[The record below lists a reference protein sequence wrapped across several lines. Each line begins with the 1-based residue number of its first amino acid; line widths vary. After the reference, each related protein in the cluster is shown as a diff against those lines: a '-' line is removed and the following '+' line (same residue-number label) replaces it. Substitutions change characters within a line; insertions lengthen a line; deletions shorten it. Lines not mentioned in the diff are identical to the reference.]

1 MANRPSPADYEAWYA
16 AARGAWM
23 GNREAE
29 TLIRLGGIRPGDTL
43 LDVGCGSGWFTRR
56 FAAAGCEATGLD
68 SDLAMLDYA
77 RTLNGAVQYLQGDML
92 DLPLPDKSFNIVASV
107 TSLCFVADEHKA
119 LSEMVRVARRCVLL
133 GLLHRR
139 SLLYLYKGGRGAYVG
154 AHWHTRAEIRS
165 LLASVRSIRD
175 YQIETLLFWP
185 GKLRMGRLLEQ
196 PPLLRRRYGGFMAV
210 RLTL

>member
-1 MANRPSPADYEAWYA
+1 MTNRPGPADYEAWYA
-16 AARGAWM
+16 TARGAWM

-29 TLIRLGGIRPGDTL
+29 TLIRLGGIGPGDTL

-56 FAAAGCEATGLD
+56 FAATGCEATGLD

-77 RTLNGAVQYLQGDML
+77 QTLNGAVKYLQGDML

-119 LSEMVRVARRCVLL
+119 LSEMIRVARRCVLL

-139 SLLYLYKGGRGAYVG
+139 SLLYLYKGGRGAYAW
-154 AHWHTRAEIRS
+154 AHWHTRGEIRS
-165 LLASVRSIRD
+165 LATSMSIRN
-175 YQIETLLFWP
+175 YEIETLLFWP
-185 GKLRMGRLLEQ
+185 GKPRMGLFLEQ
-196 PPLLRRRYGGFMAV
+196 LRLLRRRYGGFMAV
-210 RLTL
+210 KFTL